1 LLRPLETWISR
12 GTALQ
17 ADPAKPLD
25 YDFPGGLSG
34 SRPDSACSVMSE
46 FVFHAKSVEGLETI
60 SQQQR
65 FFCQQDVAR

>member
-1 LLRPLETWISR
+1 
-12 GTALQ
+12 
-17 ADPAKPLD
+17 
-25 YDFPGGLSG
+25 
-34 SRPDSACSVMSE
+34 MSE